1 VIRYADVLLMYA
13 EALNE
18 LDRTAEAIPFVDQ
31 VRQRAGL
38 RTLAEAGMGSL
49 SQAQMR
55 DQLMHE
61 RATELAGENVRWND
75 LNRWG
80 LLDSPAGVEMLR
92 SRDPDFSTF
101 QIGKSKYLPLP
112 RTDVDISDLDQNPGW

>member
-38 RTLAEAGMGSL
+38 RTLADAGMGTL
-49 SQAQMR
+49 SKEQMR
-55 DQLMHE
+55 SQLMHE

-80 LLDSPAGVEMLR
+80 LLDNPAGVEMLQT
-92 SRDPDFSTF
+92 RDPDFNTF

-112 RTDVDISDLDQNPGW
+112 RTT